1 MALTATAG
9 PMTVVAGSRAATRSH
24 QEGSHRVLRN
34 FAAWSQRDAHH
45 VDGRCAG
52 VIILTDEFRAQAKV
66 LQLKCA
72 MRLSSS

>member
-1 MALTATAG
+1 M
-9 PMTVVAGSRAATRSH
+9 
-24 QEGSHRVLRN
+24 LRN

-52 VIILTDEFRAQAKV
+52 VIILTDEFRTQAKV

-72 MRLSSS
+72 MRLAAHDSLHNRVRADQNSRQQRRSE